1 MISDSEHNFQNFSQG
16 MKGPPTVVL
25 GDEGLP
31 RLYEDSEISTR
42 QLPRQHGN
50 P

>member
-1 MISDSEHNFQNFSQG
+1 MMSEDDFQNISQE
-16 MKGPPTVVL
+16 MKGLPAVVL

-31 RLYEDSEISTR
+31 RLYEDSEISMS